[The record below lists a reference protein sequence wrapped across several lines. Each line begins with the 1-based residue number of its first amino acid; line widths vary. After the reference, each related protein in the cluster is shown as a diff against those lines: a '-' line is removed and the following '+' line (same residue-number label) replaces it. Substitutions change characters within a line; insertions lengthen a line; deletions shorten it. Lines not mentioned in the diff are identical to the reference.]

1 MKDNE
6 KVRPVRSKAEQ
17 RERREMFGFHPDIVN
32 AGMPMPRPLDRLVD
46 QPGRQ

>member
-1 MKDNE
+1 MKDTE

-17 RERREMFGFHPDIVN
+17 RERREMFGFIDIVN